1 MYNHNENSVINHHN
15 HINPNPYYPF
25 FHGYILKA
33 PFQ

>member
-1 MYNHNENSVINHHN
+1 MYNHNENSVINH